1 MRGEYDDE
9 EDWVPVEDL
18 IAGLDLD
25 PTDPLTRS
33 GSDPSPGTRA
43 IRWRDLA
50 PELAPIEWQ
59 TLREWVQ
66 WVTTRFDV
74 PITLV
79 PTCWWKHPALVEE
92 LSALHVAWR
101 TAYDKQDTGL
111 GPVVWLERWHAAK
124 ARLREAYPGSCT
136 SGHKDPKRRSWDG
149 VTDQGEWE
157 AWANDA
163 HGE

>member
-25 PTDPLTRS
+25 PFDPLSRT
-33 GSDPSPGTRA
+33 GSDPPAGTRA
-43 IRWRDLA
+43 IRWRDVP
-50 PELAPIEWQ
+50 PELAAVEWE
-59 TLREWVQ
+59 TLRQWVE
-66 WVTTRFDV
+66 WVTTRFDI
-74 PITLV
+74 PLTTI
-79 PTCWWKHPALVEE
+79 PPCWWKHPALVEE

-111 GPVVWLERWHAAK
+111 GPVMWLERWHAAK

-136 SGHKDPKRRSWDG
+136 AGHKDPKRRSWDG

-157 AWANDA
+157 TWAKDA